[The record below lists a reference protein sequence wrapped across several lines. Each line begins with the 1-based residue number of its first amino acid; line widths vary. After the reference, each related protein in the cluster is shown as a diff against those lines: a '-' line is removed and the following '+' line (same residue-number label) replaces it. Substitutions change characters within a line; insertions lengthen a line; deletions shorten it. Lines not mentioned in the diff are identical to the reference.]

1 MPQHKQ
7 HCKLTIL
14 QVKNYFFKNKCIM
27 QYYIEYA
34 LISFGFYLIL
44 YYQCEFLLYFVIVL
58 FGLLYK
64 SAFHALLI
72 LMLMG
77 IQAFTIKNQVS
88 VSIQVHITFVYLQ
101 KC

>member
-1 MPQHKQ
+1 
-7 HCKLTIL
+7 
-14 QVKNYFFKNKCIM
+14 M

-101 KC
+101 KCWWVHI